1 MIGEPAQRATR
12 VFDCRRRRRLV
23 PVAILDVD
31 RRPTHLKIRQQVE
44 HVAFFLPVD
53 PTAAVKEYQRR
64 VRTRSVF
71 RQIQIEFQL
80 DVAGLRV
87 GDVGKDVVLGGNII
101 EPPIIRRLAVSRSA
115 DYTDYS
121 DQKRNLRNLWIRFPC
136 PHEVRN

>member
-1 MIGEPAQRATR
+1 M
-12 VFDCRRRRRLV
+12 

-53 PTAAVKEYQRR
+53 PAAAVKEYQRR

-71 RQIQIEFQL
+71 RKIQLEFQL

-115 DYTDYS
+115 DYTDYA